1 MNSGEKQLLGRCREA
16 AENPQY
22 PQRPPARG
30 ANPWAAPCRAMS
42 AMPMKSIPSK
52 SSRSISSWVGWWA
65 WVLLGA
71 MGRGQ
76 GLLAHRVSNTQWHTR
91 GINTLTT
98 SRTFPSRI
106 CPGGRG
112 KGQDLTQG
120 PPQAKAPGGG
130 AAVPGHPGVG
140 WVPAPPTWHTGIV
153 GQAGDAPKR
162 HLNLGDVLVCN
173 PQGQAAGLGNTRSL
187 GRWESG
193 STVPQSHAHA
203 IMPGCQSDGR
213 SASHPPQVP
222 ISVGMG

>member
-120 PPQAKAPGGG
+120 PPQAKDSSRWRSSCARTSWSGLGPCTANVAHWDCGTGRG
-130 AAVPGHPGVG
+130 RTQ
-140 WVPAPPTWHTGIV
+140 APPQSGGCFGMQPSRTSSRAGEHKEFGEV
-153 GQAGDAPKR
+153 GVRKHCPTEPCPR
-162 HLNLGDVLVCN
+162 H
-173 PQGQAAGLGNTRSL
+173 
-187 GRWESG
+187 
-193 STVPQSHAHA
+193 HAR
-203 IMPGCQSDGR
+203 MPE
-213 SASHPPQVP
+213 
-222 ISVGMG
+222 